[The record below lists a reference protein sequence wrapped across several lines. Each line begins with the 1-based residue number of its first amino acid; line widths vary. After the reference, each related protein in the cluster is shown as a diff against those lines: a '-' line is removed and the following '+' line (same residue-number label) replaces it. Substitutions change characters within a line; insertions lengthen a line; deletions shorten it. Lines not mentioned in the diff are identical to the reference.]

1 MMATEQDQK
10 NLTYILY
17 SFYIAAIFSVGILAI
32 VALIINYV
40 KYDSVRG
47 TMLESHFKWQ
57 IRSFWWYL
65 FWNVFALLCA
75 FLIVF
80 MYKSTWWVSMPF
92 IAVMI
97 IVVAWIWH
105 VYRCVRGLI
114 TLTEDRPM
122 YQP

>member
-1 MMATEQDQK
+1 MATEQDQK